1 MTSKQ
6 TSKHTKADTASGG
19 SWWSDRWDGDARKRL
34 LACLLCGLIAAGSW
48 WAPGTGTFLRKM
60 ERMLRDSIA
69 ANDMRLAPR
78 EDFVFLGIDNA
89 SLTLDGL
96 DPKVIEQNPTLTKMA
111 QGWPLDRSV
120 YGEAIDR
127 LAAAGAKLIIVDLV
141 FPMAASDEEDDAFAA
156 AIARHRDKVVLASAF
171 MGQAEG
177 NEKTVTQVVEPTEK
191 LLGPLENETPSGFV
205 NYWPHPDDRIVREV
219 EFSKTLSEANNQPR
233 HPDDHVFVAMAVA
246 AARQLGKDPEPEGK
260 RARFRMARF
269 KGKNV
274 DEVYEPQSIYR
285 IFVSDDWKH
294 KYKQGQYFQDKVVI
308 IGPAA
313 PTFQDA
319 HDTPAGKVYGA
330 QLHLHVLGAILEDA
344 WYQEGLL
351 GDGKVLWLMM
361 CFLAFLVACP
371 IVLGW
376 SRVLPLFLGL
386 LAVVVIWLSGY
397 LLAGDHTYALIAG
410 VPWLVTTSSGIFG
423 SIIWQAMT
431 ERARRQQLHRHLQR
445 SMSPDVADAIVKAP
459 EGYYTAASGNRKQVT
474 VLFADVRGFT
484 ERSELQDA
492 GELVSQLNEYLGKMV
507 EVIFAHGG
515 TVDKFIGD
523 AIMATWGGLGGRP
536 AEQFAEAAVTAATEM
551 LEELAKLN
559 EAWAK
564 KGLDPFKIGIGLH
577 HGEAVVGEVGS
588 EQRTDFTVIGDAV
601 NLASR
606 IEGLT
611 KMMGLDL
618 LVSSSLVNL
627 LSDTSSWLNVGEVR
641 VKGRGAGVSLY
652 TYVTGVPE
660 QRELFNAALDL
671 FRVGDLC
678 TSSETLAKMD
688 VEGPLSGVRNFY
700 LQQIKLSEIDA
711 KTPSG
716 WDGVIKMDSK

>member
-6 TSKHTKADTASGG
+6 TKNSTDTDRSDARVR
-19 SWWSDRWDGDARKRL
+19 WSDRWDGDALKRL
-34 LACLLCGLIAAGSW
+34 LACLVCGLVAAGAW
-48 WAPGTGTFLRKM
+48 WAPVTGTFLHKL
-60 ERMLRDSIA
+60 ERMLRDSLA
-69 ANDMRLAPR
+69 AGDMRLEPR
-78 EDFVFLGIDNA
+78 DDFVFLGIDSA

-96 DPKVIEQNPTLTKMA
+96 DPKIVEANPTLHKMA

-120 YGEAIDR
+120 YADAIDR
-127 LAAAGAKLIIVDLV
+127 LADAGAKLIIVDLV
-141 FPMAASDEEDDAFAA
+141 FPQAASDEEDDAFAA
-156 AIARHRDKVVLASAF
+156 AITRHREKVVLASAF

-177 NEKTVTQVVEPTEK
+177 NEKTVTQVVEPTDK

-233 HPDDHVFVAMAVA
+233 HKDDHVFVAMAVA
-246 AARQLGKDPEPEGK
+246 AAHQLGKAPEPEGK
-260 RARFRMARF
+260 RARFRMARIE
-269 KGKNV
+269 GRNV

-285 IFVSDDWKH
+285 IFVGDDWKY
-294 KYKQGQYFQDKVVI
+294 KYKQGAYFKDKVVI

-313 PTFQDA
+313 PLFQDA
-319 HDTPAGKVYGA
+319 HETPAGKVYGA
-330 QLHLHVLGAILEDA
+330 QLHLHVLGAILDDA
-344 WYQEGLL
+344 WYQEGWL
-351 GDGKVLWLMM
+351 DNGKGLWFMM

-371 IVLGW
+371 IAIGW
-376 SRVLPLFLGL
+376 SRVVPLLFGL
-386 LAVVVIWLSGY
+386 VGVFVMWVVGYWLVEGY
-397 LLAGDHTYALIAG
+397 SYRLVAG
-410 VPWLVTTSSGIFG
+410 VPWLATASSGIFG

-484 ERSELQDA
+484 ERSERQDA

-523 AIMATWGGLGGRP
+523 AIMATWGGLDHRSS
-536 AEQFAEAAVTAATEM
+536 EQHTSAAVVTATEM
-551 LEELAKLN
+551 LAELAKLN
-559 EAWAK
+559 ESWMK
-564 KGLDPFKIGIGLH
+564 KGLEPFKIGIGVH

-588 EQRTDFTVIGDAV
+588 DQRTDFTVIGDAV

-611 KMMGLDL
+611 KLMGVDL
-618 LVSSSLVNL
+618 LVSSAVIDL
-627 LSDTSSWLNVGEVR
+627 LPETPNWINAASVR
-641 VKGRGAGVSLY
+641 VKGRDAAVSLY
-652 TYVTGVPE
+652 THIKGDSE
-660 QRELFNAALDL
+660 QLAIFERAHCAFNQAAFSEASAAFAELAINGQFS
-671 FRVGDLC
+671 G
-678 TSSETLAKMD
+678 LAIFYQQ
-688 VEGPLSGVRNFY
+688 ELSK
-700 LQQIKLSEIDA
+700 IADT
-711 KTPSG
+711 KTPPE
-716 WDGVIKMDSK
+716 WDGVIQMDSK